1 MNKISLLF
9 IVLFIQ
15 FGFAQKSSYSPY
27 SYFGV
32 GETNFSATADNKM
45 MGGNTAY
52 VDSVSVNLNVP
63 ASLSKLKFVNYS
75 VGVNLKN
82 NRYSTQDNNAKT
94 TTASLNY
101 LSVSIPTKLLGF
113 NFGLKPNTSVGYLL
127 ESVDETT
134 DPVSTN
140 RYNGDGGIN
149 SAFLGIGFELF
160 KNFGLGISSSYS
172 FGNLNHY
179 HSKILTDVE
188 LYTRVSSESSL
199 SGLSYNFSAVF
210 QQKFRNNI
218 QIYSSYVFQPESNL
232 TSKNS
237 QAIATLKSDGSFGG
251 DSENIDL
258 SSNGMDETKI
268 IIPGFSSFG
277 LGFGQ
282 DKKWFVGLNLKSVK
296 GNGYRNELM
305 ALDNVNFNQ
314 HNIYSI
320 GGFYLPKFDS
330 FTSFFDRVTYRAGIK
345 YIDGGLEVNQQDI
358 KDFGIN
364 FGLGIP
370 VGRISKANI
379 GFELGQRG
387 LDEFGLVKENY
398 LNFMI
403 GVSLNDLWFIKSM
416 YN

>member
-101 LSVSIPTKLLGF
+101 LSVSIPTKRLGF

-218 QIYSSYVFQPESNL
+218 KIWIL
-232 TSKNS
+232 
-237 QAIATLKSDGSFGG
+237 
-251 DSENIDL
+251 L
-258 SSNGMDETKI
+258 SGK
-268 IIPGFSSFG
+268 
-277 LGFGQ
+277 
-282 DKKWFVGLNLKSVK
+282 
-296 GNGYRNELM
+296 
-305 ALDNVNFNQ
+305 
-314 HNIYSI
+314 
-320 GGFYLPKFDS
+320 
-330 FTSFFDRVTYRAGIK
+330 
-345 YIDGGLEVNQQDI
+345 
-358 KDFGIN
+358 
-364 FGLGIP
+364 
-370 VGRISKANI
+370 
-379 GFELGQRG
+379 
-387 LDEFGLVKENY
+387 
-398 LNFMI
+398 
-403 GVSLNDLWFIKSM
+403 
-416 YN
+416 

>member
-1 MNKISLLF
+1 M
-9 IVLFIQ
+9 
-15 FGFAQKSSYSPY
+15 
-27 SYFGV
+27 
-32 GETNFSATADNKM
+32 
-45 MGGNTAY
+45 
-52 VDSVSVNLNVP
+52 
-63 ASLSKLKFVNYS
+63 
-75 VGVNLKN
+75 
-82 NRYSTQDNNAKT
+82 
-94 TTASLNY
+94 
-101 LSVSIPTKLLGF
+101 SVSIPTKRLGF

-218 QIYSSYVFQPESNL
+218 KIYSSYVYQPESSL

-237 QAIATLKSDGSFGG
+237 QSIRTLKLDGSFGG
-251 DSENIDL
+251 DTENINL
-258 SSNGMDETKI
+258 SLTGMDETKFT
-268 IIPGFSSFG
+268 IPSFSSFG
-277 LGFGQ
+277 LGFGL
-282 DKKWFVGLNLKSVK
+282 DKKWFVGLNFKSVQ
-296 GNGYRNELM
+296 GNGYRNEFM
-305 ALDNVNFNQ
+305 SLDNVNFNQ
-314 HNIYSI
+314 HNIYSV

-330 FTSFFDRVTYRAGIK
+330 FTNFFDRVTYRAGFK

-370 VGRISKANI
+370 VGRLSKANLGI
-379 GFELGQRG
+379 EFGQRG
-387 LDEFGLVKENY
+387 TDDFGLIKQNY
-398 LNFMI
+398 LHFMI

>member
-15 FGFAQKSSYSPY
+15 FGFAQKSSFSPY

-82 NRYSTQDNNAKT
+82 NRYSSQDDNAKT

-101 LSVSIPTKLLGF
+101 LSVSIPTKRLGF
-113 NFGLKPNTSVGYLL
+113 NFGLKPNSSVGYLL
-127 ESVDETT
+127 ESVDEST

-140 RYNGDGGIN
+140 RYNGDGGLN

-160 KNFGLGISSSYS
+160 KNFGLGVSSSYS

-218 QIYSSYVFQPESNL
+218 KIYSSYVYQPESSL
-232 TSKNS
+232 TSKNAQS
-237 QAIATLKSDGSFGG
+237 IRTLKLDGSFGG
-251 DSENIDL
+251 DTENINL
-258 SSNGMDETKI
+258 SLTGMDETKFT
-268 IIPGFSSFG
+268 IPSFSSFG
-277 LGFGQ
+277 LGFGM
-282 DKKWFVGLNLKSVK
+282 DKKWFVGLNFKSVE
-296 GNGYRNELM
+296 GNGFRNEFM
-305 ALDNVNFNQ
+305 SLDNVNFNK
-314 HNIYSI
+314 HNIYSV

-330 FTSFFDRVTYRAGIK
+330 FTSFFDRVTYRAGFK
-345 YIDGGLEVNQQDI
+345 YIDGGLEVNRQDI

-370 VGRISKANI
+370 VGRLSKANLGVEI
-379 GFELGQRG
+379 GQRG
-387 LDEFGLVKENY
+387 TDDFGLIKENY
-398 LNFMI
+398 LNFII

>member
-101 LSVSIPTKLLGF
+101 LSVSIPTMRLGF

-218 QIYSSYVFQPESNL
+218 KIYSSYVYQPESSL

-237 QAIATLKSDGSFGG
+237 QSIRTLKLDGSFGG
-251 DSENIDL
+251 DTENINL
-258 SSNGMDETKI
+258 SLTGMDETKFT
-268 IIPGFSSFG
+268 IPSFSSFG
-277 LGFGQ
+277 LGCGL
-282 DKKWFVGLNLKSVK
+282 DKKWFVGLNFKSVQ
-296 GNGYRNELM
+296 GNGYRNEFM
-305 ALDNVNFNQ
+305 SLDNVNFNQ
-314 HNIYSI
+314 HNIYSV

-330 FTSFFDRVTYRAGIK
+330 FTNFFDRVTYRAGFK

-370 VGRISKANI
+370 VGRLSKANL
-379 GFELGQRG
+379 GVEFGQRG
-387 LDEFGLVKENY
+387 TDEFGLIKENY

>member
-15 FGFAQKSSYSPY
+15 FSFSQKSSYSPY

-32 GETNFSATADNKM
+32 GETNFSATAENKM

-63 ASLSKLKFVNYS
+63 ASLSKLRFVNYS

-101 LSVSIPTKLLGF
+101 LSVSIPTKRFGF
-113 NFGLKPNTSVGYLL
+113 NFGIKPNTSVGYLL

-160 KNFGLGISSSYS
+160 KNFGLGVSSSYS

-218 QIYSSYVFQPESNL
+218 KIYSSYVYQPESSL
-232 TSKNS
+232 TSKNAQS
-237 QAIATLKSDGSFGG
+237 IRTLKLDGSFGG
-251 DSENIDL
+251 DTENINL
-258 SSNGMDETKI
+258 SLTGMDETKFT
-268 IIPGFSSFG
+268 IPSFSSFG
-277 LGFGQ
+277 LGFGL
-282 DKKWFVGLNLKSVK
+282 DKKWFVGLNFKSVQ
-296 GNGYRNELM
+296 GNGYRNEFM
-305 ALDNVNFNQ
+305 SLDNVNFNQ
-314 HNIYSI
+314 HNIYSV
-320 GGFYLPKFDS
+320 GCFYLPKFDS
-330 FTSFFDRVTYRAGIK
+330 FTSFFDRVTYRAGFK

-370 VGRISKANI
+370 VGRLSKANL
-379 GFELGQRG
+379 GVEFGQRG
-387 LDEFGLVKENY
+387 TDEFGLIKENY

>member
-101 LSVSIPTKLLGF
+101 LSVSIPTKHLGF

-127 ESVDETT
+127 ESVDDTT

-218 QIYSSYVFQPESNL
+218 KIYSSYVYQPESSL

-237 QAIATLKSDGSFGG
+237 QSIRTLKLDGSFGG
-251 DSENIDL
+251 DTENINL
-258 SSNGMDETKI
+258 SLTGMDETKFT
-268 IIPGFSSFG
+268 IPSFSSFG
-277 LGFGQ
+277 LGFGL
-282 DKKWFVGLNLKSVK
+282 DKKWFVGLNFKSVQ
-296 GNGYRNELM
+296 GNGYRNEFM
-305 ALDNVNFNQ
+305 SLDNVNFNE
-314 HNIYSI
+314 HNIYSV

-330 FTSFFDRVTYRAGIK
+330 FTNFFDRVTYRAGFK

-370 VGRISKANI
+370 VGRLSKANL
-379 GFELGQRG
+379 GVEFGQRG
-387 LDEFGLVKENY
+387 TDDFGLIKENY

>member
-101 LSVSIPTKLLGF
+101 LSVSIPTTRLGF

-218 QIYSSYVFQPESNL
+218 KIYSSYVYQPESSL

-237 QAIATLKSDGSFGG
+237 QSIRTLKLDGSFGG
-251 DSENIDL
+251 DTENINL
-258 SSNGMDETKI
+258 SLTGMDETKFT
-268 IIPGFSSFG
+268 IPSFSSFG
-277 LGFGQ
+277 LGFGL
-282 DKKWFVGLNLKSVK
+282 DKKWFVGLNFKSVQ
-296 GNGYRNELM
+296 GNGYRNEFM
-305 ALDNVNFNQ
+305 SLDNVNFNE
-314 HNIYSI
+314 HNIYSV

-330 FTSFFDRVTYRAGIK
+330 FTNFFDRVTYRAGFK

-370 VGRISKANI
+370 VGRLSKANLGI
-379 GFELGQRG
+379 EFGQRG
-387 LDEFGLVKENY
+387 TDDFGLIKENY

>member
-9 IVLFIQ
+9 IILFIQ

-32 GETNFSATADNKM
+32 GETNFSATAENRM
-45 MGGNTAY
+45 MGGNTSY
-52 VDSVSVNLNVP
+52 YDSVSVNLNVP
-63 ASLSKLKFVNYS
+63 ASLSKLRFVNYS
-75 VGVNLKN
+75 VGINLKN
-82 NRYSTQDNNAKT
+82 NRYSVGENNAKS

-127 ESVDETT
+127 ESVDEST
-134 DPVSTN
+134 DPISTN
-140 RYNGDGGIN
+140 RYDGNGGIN
-149 SAFLGIGFELF
+149 SAFVGLGIELF
-160 KNFGLGISSSYS
+160 KNFGIGISSSYS

-188 LYTRVSSESSL
+188 LFTRVSSESSL

-218 QIYSSYVFQPESNL
+218 QIYTTYLYQPQSSL

-237 QAIATLKSDGSFGG
+237 QSIATLKTDGTFGG
-251 DSENIDL
+251 DTENIDL
-258 SSNGMDETKI
+258 SLTGRDETKFT
-268 IIPGFSSFG
+268 IPSFSNFG
-277 LGFGQ
+277 IGFGE
-282 DKKWFVGLNLKSVK
+282 DKKWFFGVNMKSVNGK
-296 GNGYRNELM
+296 GYKNDLM
-305 ALDNVNFNQ
+305 ALDNVNFNK
-314 HNIYSI
+314 HNIYSV
-320 GGFYLPKFDS
+320 GGFLLPQYDS
-330 FTSFFDRVTYRAGIK
+330 FTSFFDRLTYRAGLK
-345 YIDGGLEVNQQDI
+345 YVDGALEVNGQDI

-370 VGRISKANI
+370 VGRISKVNI
-379 GFELGQRG
+379 GLEFGQRG
-387 LDEFGLVKENY
+387 TNDFGLIKENY
-398 LNFMI
+398 LNLMI
-403 GVSLNDLWFIKSM
+403 GVSLNDLWFIRSM

>member
-101 LSVSIPTKLLGF
+101 LSVSIPTKHFGF

-149 SAFLGIGFELF
+149 SAFIGLGFELF

-218 QIYSSYVFQPESNL
+218 KIYSSYVYQPESSL

-237 QAIATLKSDGSFGG
+237 QSIRTLKLDGSFGG
-251 DSENIDL
+251 DTENINL
-258 SSNGMDETKI
+258 SLTGMDETKFT
-268 IIPGFSSFG
+268 IPSFSSFG
-277 LGFGQ
+277 LGFGI
-282 DKKWFVGLNLKSVK
+282 DKKWFVGLNFKSVQ
-296 GNGYRNELM
+296 GNGYRNEFM
-305 ALDNVNFNQ
+305 SLDNVNFNQ
-314 HNIYSI
+314 HNIYSV

-330 FTSFFDRVTYRAGIK
+330 FTNFFDRVTYRAGFK

-370 VGRISKANI
+370 VGRLSKANLGI
-379 GFELGQRG
+379 EFGQRG
-387 LDEFGLVKENY
+387 TDDFGLIKENY

-403 GVSLNDLWFIKSM
+403 GVSLNDIWFIKSM

>member
-15 FGFAQKSSYSPY
+15 FGFAQKSSFSPY

-101 LSVSIPTKLLGF
+101 LSVSIPTKHLGF

-218 QIYSSYVFQPESNL
+218 KIYSSYVYQPESSL

-237 QAIATLKSDGSFGG
+237 QSIRTLKLDGSFGG
-251 DSENIDL
+251 DTENINL
-258 SSNGMDETKI
+258 SLTGMDETKFT
-268 IIPGFSSFG
+268 IPSFSSFG
-277 LGFGQ
+277 LGFGL
-282 DKKWFVGLNLKSVK
+282 DKKWFVGLNFKSVQ
-296 GNGYRNELM
+296 GNGYRNEFM
-305 ALDNVNFNQ
+305 SLDNVNFNQ
-314 HNIYSI
+314 HNIYSV

-330 FTSFFDRVTYRAGIK
+330 FTNFFDRVTYRAGFK

-370 VGRISKANI
+370 VGRLSKANL
-379 GFELGQRG
+379 GVEFGQRG
-387 LDEFGLVKENY
+387 TDDFGLIKENY

>member
-27 SYFGV
+27 SSFGV

-63 ASLSKLKFVNYS
+63 ASLSKLRFVNYS

-82 NRYSTQDNNAKT
+82 NRYSTEDNNAKT

-101 LSVSIPTKLLGF
+101 LSVSIPTTRFGF
-113 NFGLKPNTSVGYLL
+113 NFGIKPNTSVGYLL

-134 DPVSTN
+134 DPVSIN

-160 KNFGLGISSSYS
+160 KNFGLGVSSSYS

-218 QIYSSYVFQPESNL
+218 KIYSSYVYQPESSL
-232 TSKNS
+232 TSKNTQS
-237 QAIATLKSDGSFGG
+237 IRTLKLDGSFGG
-251 DSENIDL
+251 DTENINL
-258 SSNGMDETKI
+258 SLTGMDETKFT
-268 IIPGFSSFG
+268 IPSFSSFG
-277 LGFGQ
+277 LGFGL
-282 DKKWFVGLNLKSVK
+282 DKKWFVGLNFKSVQ
-296 GNGYRNELM
+296 GNGYRNEFM
-305 ALDNVNFNQ
+305 SLDNVNFNQ
-314 HNIYSI
+314 HNIYSV

-330 FTSFFDRVTYRAGIK
+330 FTNFFDRVTYRAGFK

-370 VGRISKANI
+370 VGRLSKANL
-379 GFELGQRG
+379 GVEFGQRG
-387 LDEFGLVKENY
+387 TDDFGLIKENY

>member
-32 GETNFSATADNKM
+32 GETNFSSTADNKM

-237 QAIATLKSDGSFGG
+237 QAIATLKFDGSFGG

-305 ALDNVNFNQ
+305 ALDNVNFDQ

>member
-101 LSVSIPTKLLGF
+101 LSVSIPTKHFGF

-149 SAFLGIGFELF
+149 SAFIGLGFELF

-172 FGNLNHY
+172 FGNLNHF

-218 QIYSSYVFQPESNL
+218 KIYSSYVYQPESSL

-237 QAIATLKSDGSFGG
+237 QSIRTLKLDGSFGG
-251 DSENIDL
+251 DTENINL
-258 SSNGMDETKI
+258 SLTGMDETKFT
-268 IIPGFSSFG
+268 IPSFSSFG
-277 LGFGQ
+277 LGFGI
-282 DKKWFVGLNLKSVK
+282 DKKWFVGLNFKSVQ
-296 GNGYRNELM
+296 GNGYRNEFM
-305 ALDNVNFNQ
+305 SLDNVNFNQ
-314 HNIYSI
+314 HNIYSV

-330 FTSFFDRVTYRAGIK
+330 FTNFFDRVTYRAGFK

-370 VGRISKANI
+370 VGRLSKANLGI
-379 GFELGQRG
+379 EFGQRG
-387 LDEFGLVKENY
+387 TDEFGLIKENY

>member
-237 QAIATLKSDGSFGG
+237 QAIATLKFDGSFGG

-305 ALDNVNFNQ
+305 ALDNVNFDQ

>member
-9 IVLFIQ
+9 IVLFIE
-15 FGFAQKSSYSPY
+15 FGFAQKSSFSPY